1 MKAMKTNKEI
11 LTAYDEA
18 CNAVRD
24 FIVDKHGFNGDD
36 TFWVNNEPG
45 GVLSC
50 GDYFFG
56 MDEMITDLREDPHE
70 DELIKWYDYH
80 TDCLS
85 LGLDACNFRSW
96 LHGCPRYSDEEL
108 ERVRSAK
115 DRIRDA
121 ERALVETVEEVK
133 ASLPGRRGNGT
144 ARNGQE

>member
-1 MKAMKTNKEI
+1 MKTNKEI
-11 LTAYDEA
+11 LTAYNEA

-24 FIVDKHGFNGDD
+24 FIVDKHGFNGD

-56 MDEMITDLREDPHE
+56 MDEMMTDLREDPHE

-108 ERVRSAK
+108 ERVRFAGEMV
-115 DRIRDA
+115 RDA
-121 ERALVETVEEVK
+121 ERRLRETIEEVK
-133 ASLPGRRGNGT
+133 KTNRL
-144 ARNGQE
+144 